1 MTTETRA
8 ADTVHAYAFAPT
20 ATVQIEHADPEAT
33 LPLPVPLSVHDYSCP
48 ICLELLLRPVKLS
61 CGHHFCR
68 GCWVRVLQSREA
80 RAVANT
86 TGSAACPFRCE
97 VSPVVPEVDQALAS
111 ELESRFDEQYT
122 EHASAYALPDEER
135 NAAEVNAWAA
145 AGCVLDTPVEE
156 SATLV
161 EVAAAL
167 RSTEMA
173 ARRVEA
179 RQRRL
184 AQVEEA
190 GSRQRLLQ
198 NVNLVLAVVGPVLA
212 VLLLALLMCI
222 MGGLLVRA
230 PHMIGTLLVIL
241 RETLIFCAVLMTG
254 LGMLRYC
261 AQRRVQWHIDTYG
274 HAGSAGS
281 AGRAAV
287 RRAPP
292 FRHVGPRQRLPPPA
306 FTFTQTSPETWRTWR

>member
-1 MTTETRA
+1 MGTKISP
-8 ADTVHAYAFAPT
+8 ADTSEAAAPT
-20 ATVQIEHADPEAT
+20 VTTIEETDHADPEAT
-33 LPLPVPLSVHDYSCP
+33 LPLPVPLSIHDYSCP

-97 VSPVVPEVDQALAS
+97 VMPVVPEVDQALAS

-135 NAAEVNAWAA
+135 KVTEVNAWAA
-145 AGCVLDTPVEE
+145 AGCVLDTPDE
-156 SATLV
+156 SATLA
-161 EVAAAL
+161 EVAADL
-167 RSTEMA
+167 RSMEVA
-173 ARRVEA
+173 ARRFEA

-198 NVNLVLAVVGPVLA
+198 TANLVLAVVGMVIA
-212 VLLLALLMCI
+212 VLFLAFLMCL
-222 MGGLLVRA
+222 MGGLLVKA
-230 PHMIGTLLVIL
+230 PHMIQTLIVIL
-241 RETLIFCAVLMTG
+241 RETFIFCVVLLAG
-254 LGMLRYC
+254 LGMLRHC

-274 HAGSAGS
+274 HAGS

-306 FTFTQTSPETWRTWR
+306 FTPTGPETWRSWR

>member
-1 MTTETRA
+1 MGTKISA
-8 ADTVHAYAFAPT
+8 ADTSEA
-20 ATVQIEHADPEAT
+20 ATHTVTTIEEIEHADPEAT

-122 EHASAYALPDEER
+122 EHASAYVLPDEER

-156 SATLV
+156 SQSATLV

-167 RSTEMA
+167 RRTEMA

-198 NVNLVLAVVGPVLA
+198 NVNLVLTVVGVVLA
-212 VLLLALLMCI
+212 VLLLTLLMCI
-222 MGGLLVRA
+222 MGGLMLGA
-230 PHMIGTLLVIL
+230 PRMIGTLLVIL
-241 RETLIFCAVLMTG
+241 REAFIFCVVLLAG
-254 LGMLRYC
+254 LGMLRHC
-261 AQRRVQWHIDTYG
+261 ARRRVQWHIDTYG
-274 HAGSAGS
+274 HAGSAG
-281 AGRAAV
+281 RAAV

-292 FRHVGPRQRLPPPA
+292 FRHLGPRQRSPPA
-306 FTFTQTSPETWRTWR
+306 AFTQTGPETWRT